1 MATNQFTA
9 EVKGLDKLKKRIDY
23 ANLTNEPVRT
33 YMRGAGQIIRKRAQK
48 ETPKFSGSLSRSIHV
63 QRIQTRGRL
72 PHSVKIYS
80 SRSYASYVHGDPKI
94 SGNLKLTKPYT
105 RSKPHYPPIK
115 KLKPW
120 AEAKGLNPYA
130 VQRSIGKKG
139 TPLVPFFLIA
149 EKKTRTQRTA
159 LLNTTVKDIEKRFN
173 KGRIIG

>member
-1 MATNQFTA
+1 MSDTRF
-9 EVKGLDKLKKRIDY
+9 EIKGVDKLKTRLDL
-23 ANLTNEPVRT
+23 ANMSAKPIRNLMRT
-33 YMRGAGQIIRKRAQK
+33 QGQIIRKQAQK

-72 PHSVKIYS
+72 PQSVKIYS
-80 SRSYASYVHGDPKI
+80 SRSYAKYVHGDEKI
-94 SGNLKLTKPYT
+94 SGKLKLTKPYT

-120 AEAKGLNPYA
+120 AEAKGLNAYA

-149 EKKTRTQRTA
+149 EKKTR
-159 LLNTTVKDIEKRFN
+159 VKRASATRVAVKEIEREFK
-173 KGRIIG
+173 KGRISG

>member
-1 MATNQFTA
+1 MADTRF
-9 EVKGLDKLKKRIDY
+9 EIKGVEKLKDRLDL
-23 ANLTNEPVRT
+23 ANMSAKPIRNL
-33 YMRGAGQIIRKRAQK
+33 MRQQGQIIRKQAQK

-63 QRIQTRGRL
+63 QKIQTRGRL
-72 PHSVKIYS
+72 PQSVKIYA
-80 SRSYASYVHGDPKI
+80 SRRYAKYVHGDEKI
-94 SGNLKLTKPYT
+94 SGKLKLTKPYT

-149 EKKTRTQRTA
+149 EKKTRIKRNAVTRNTA
-159 LLNTTVKDIEKRFN
+159 KEIEREFK
-173 KGRIIG
+173 KGRISG